1 MTMVQTATMLETPV
15 AELLVRIADERP
27 TPGGGSVAALA
38 VAMAAALVEMVA
50 GSAEAWEE
58 RRGAAAQASALQAR
72 VARLAPLDA
81 AAYQAVLDAFARP
94 PDGSPSPRD
103 WELGRK
109 LGHAAEVPLRVA
121 EAAAD
126 VAELAAL
133 AAERG
138 DPRRRPDA
146 VAAALLA
153 EAGARAAAHLV
164 AVNLASAPGD
174 GRVERAERAAS
185 AASAAAARTA
195 VAEAADG

>member
-1 MTMVQTATMLETPV
+1 MTNVQTATMLETPL
-15 AELLVRIADERP
+15 AELLDRIADDRP

-50 GSAEAWEE
+50 GSAEEWEE

-72 VARLAPLDA
+72 VSRLAPLDA
-81 AAYQAVLDAFARP
+81 DAYEAVLDAFARP
-94 PDGSPSPRD
+94 PDASPRD
-103 WELGRK
+103 WELGRT
-109 LGHAAEVPLRVA
+109 LDHAAEIPLRVA

-164 AVNLASAPGD
+164 AVNLASASGD
-174 GRVERAERAAS
+174 GRVERAERAA
-185 AASAAAARTA
+185 ATASAAAARTA
-195 VAEAADG
+195 GADTDV

>member
-1 MTMVQTATMLETPV
+1 MTKVRTATMLETPV
-15 AELLVRIADERP
+15 AELLGRIADERP

-50 GSAEAWEE
+50 ASAEGWEE

-81 AAYQAVLDAFARP
+81 DAYEAVLDAFERP
-94 PDGSPSPRD
+94 ADESRRD
-103 WELGRK
+103 FELARK
-109 LGHAAEVPLRVA
+109 LGYAAEVPLRLA

-164 AVNLASAPGD
+164 AVNLASAAGD

-185 AASAAAARTA
+185 AASAASARA
-195 VAEAADG
+195 GGADDEA

>member
-1 MTMVQTATMLETPV
+1 MTTVQTGTMLETPV
-15 AELLVRIADERP
+15 AELLGRIADERP

-38 VAMAAALVEMVA
+38 VAMAASLVEMVA
-50 GSAEAWEE
+50 ASAEEWEE
-58 RRGAAAQASALQAR
+58 RRGAAAQASALRAR

-81 AAYQAVLDAFARP
+81 DAYEAVLDAFARP
-94 PDGSPSPRD
+94 ADGSARD
-103 WELGRK
+103 WELARR
-109 LGHAAEVPLRVA
+109 LGYAAEVPLRLA

-164 AVNLASAPGD
+164 AVNLASASGD

-185 AASAAAARTA
+185 AASASAARTA
-195 VAEAADG
+195 GADG

>member
-1 MTMVQTATMLETPV
+1 MAGVETATMLETPV
-15 AELLVRIADERP
+15 AELLSRIADERP

-50 GSAEAWEE
+50 ASAEEWEE
-58 RRGAAAQASALQAR
+58 RRGAAAQASTLQAR

-81 AAYQAVLDAFARP
+81 DAYEAVLDAFARP
-94 PDGSPSPRD
+94 ADESPRD

-109 LGHAAEVPLRVA
+109 LGYAAEVPLRVA

-153 EAGARAAAHLV
+153 AAGARAAAHLV
-164 AVNLASAPGD
+164 VVNLASASGD

-195 VAEAADG
+195 GAETETEA